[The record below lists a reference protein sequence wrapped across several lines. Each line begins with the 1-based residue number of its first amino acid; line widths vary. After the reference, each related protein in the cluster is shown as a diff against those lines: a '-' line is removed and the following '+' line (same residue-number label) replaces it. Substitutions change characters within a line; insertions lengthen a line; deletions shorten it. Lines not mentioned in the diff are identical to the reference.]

1 MWLIGASEKHF
12 LEIDCLFL
20 KVSCLVP
27 DPHCNASLGIAVK
40 KRLPLLWQLADH
52 PVNYFPYRMKGIV
65 LTLTGTHWPHC
76 DVVWWK
82 SIRIMKSILHVPL
95 NLHIH
100 FKRGILAPF
109 PSSCW
114 EANKMQMS
122 WQPAENKNLSFS
134 VCICSHAVKYVC
146 SIMSLSYYMSLGLS
160 AIWNIDTMIF
170 GIILFKKYWINTYW
184 ALS

>member
-27 DPHCNASLGIAVK
+27 DPHCNASLEIAVK

-122 WQPAENKNLSFS
+122 WQPAENRNLSFL

-146 SIMSLSYYMSLGLS
+146 SIMSLWYYMSLGSS